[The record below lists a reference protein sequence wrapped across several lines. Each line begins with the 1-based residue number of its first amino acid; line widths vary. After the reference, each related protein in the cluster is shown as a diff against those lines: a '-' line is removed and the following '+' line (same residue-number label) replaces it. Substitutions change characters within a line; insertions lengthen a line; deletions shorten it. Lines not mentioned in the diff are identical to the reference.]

1 MRDGQVLAERYRLVA
16 TRLRGD
22 CVLLLLVLDANDE
35 ADEVFLRTYRGLAST
50 KKGLASTCRALAS
63 NEEED
68 EVFLR
73 TYRALASTHAQR
85 FSLTHTEV

>member
-16 TRLRGD
+16 TRLRRD

-35 ADEVFLRTYRGLAST
+35 ADEVFLRTYRGLAS
-50 KKGLASTCRALAS
+50 
-63 NEEED
+63 NEEEV

-73 TYRALASTHAQR
+73 TYRASASTHAQS
-85 FSLTHTEV
+85 FSLTQREV